1 MGVLWMIHSNY
12 SSNILI
18 SRLIESPSSFLSVF
32 KKYNFG
38 KDLKAVRRGTAY
50 KVKNSKLRIFYEP
63 YHAHNFTCTRV
74 SNDAQSLC
82 KFRHFVMYFTTSAL

>member
-38 KDLKAVRRGTAY
+38 KDLKAVRRRIAY
-50 KVKNSKLRIFYEP
+50 KVKNSKLRIFY
-63 YHAHNFTCTRV
+63 HAHNFTYSRV